1 MNNENFYNLGVKNLS
16 RVVETWPDI
25 TFYRQFLG
33 VLYYNHKDYANAITC
48 YEKALELDPSA
59 SISFR
64 LLLQLYN
71 FTGERQKG
79 LVLLEYWLKE
89 HPEDMDARNMY
100 NIYKRY
106 NR

>member
-1 MNNENFYNLGVKNLS
+1 
-16 RVVETWPDI
+16 
-25 TFYRQFLG
+25 

-48 YEKALELDPSA
+48 YEKALELDPSS

-79 LVLLEYWLKE
+79 LALLQYWIKE